1 MTLRSLLPKP
11 SGFEILTVIMIVILM
26 AVAAV
31 DWENYEPTIWAPN
44 TAHSQIMANG
54 GYGCDN

>member
-11 SGFEILTVIMIVILM
+11 SGFEILTIIFIVILLVG
-26 AVAAV
+26 AGV

-54 GYGCDN
+54 GYDCK